1 MRAREP
7 KYSPWGSVLS
17 YALFPQVAKKF
28 FDVRDGRGAP
38 AVEAAPAAA
47 PAKKEEKK
55 ASNVGA
61 DGVRTLYVQDVSI
74 Q

>member
-1 MRAREP
+1 
-7 KYSPWGSVLS
+7 
-17 YALFPQVAKKF
+17 
-28 FDVRDGRGAP
+28 
-38 AVEAAPAAA
+38 VEAAPAAA